1 MAALLDDL
9 WTAAKVAVSAGW
21 QAFTYEWAFRRHL
34 RRGGCPDE
42 LPF

>member
-1 MAALLDDL
+1 MAALIDDL
-9 WTAAKVAVSAGW
+9 LACMKAALD
-21 QAFTYEWAFRRHL
+21 EWRFRRHL

>member
-1 MAALLDDL
+1 MKALLQDIRAALRVALD
-9 WTAAKVAVSAGW
+9 
-21 QAFTYEWAFRRHL
+21 TYATRRHL